1 MSNDNNKENNDRND
15 ATERLR
21 DCAINY
27 ATALDAY
34 LGTTQP
40 KQESLDPDVLKDAV
54 AEQLSEHDFGD
65 QIQDAVDNADFSCA
79 AEDAVGN
86 VDMSNHIEDYFYYNK
101 PPLDEDR
108 VAEIVTDGFEVKLFE
123 HHLGIIQDMDNYD
136 DWKAGIEG
144 AAVRAYQVAKA
155 DLADMEQAEKE
166 KIKEEECQSAG

>member
-1 MSNDNNKENNDRND
+1 MTDDNNKENNDRND

-65 QIQDAVDNADFSCA
+65 QIQDAVDGYDFSYVVN
-79 AEDAVGN
+79 DALGD
-86 VDMSNHIEDYFYYNK
+86 VDIGDKIDEHFYYNK

-108 VAEIVTDGFEVKLFE
+108 VAEIVTEGFEVKLFE
-123 HHLGIIQDMDNYD
+123 HHLGILQDMDNYD
-136 DWKAGIEG
+136 HWQAGIEG
-144 AAVRAYQVAKA
+144 AAVNRYKA
-155 DLADMEQAEKE
+155 EQAEKE
-166 KIKEEECQSAG
+166 KAKEEECQSAG

>member
-1 MSNDNNKENNDRND
+1 MMNDNNKENNDRND

-108 VAEIVTDGFEVKLFE
+108 VAEIVTDGFDVKLFE
-123 HHLGIIQDMDNYD
+123 HHLGILKDMDNYD
-136 DWKAGIEG
+136 HWKAGIEG
-144 AAVRAYQVAKA
+144 AAVRTYQA
-155 DLADMEQAEKE
+155 EQAEKE
-166 KIKEEECQSAG
+166 KAKEEECQSAG

>member
-54 AEQLSEHDFGD
+54 AEQLSEHDFSD
-65 QIQDAVDNADFSCA
+65 QIQDAVDNHDFSCA
-79 AEDAVGN
+79 VDDAVDN
-86 VDMSNHIEDYFYYNK
+86 VDFGDKIEDYFYYNTA
-101 PPLDEDR
+101 PTNEDR
-108 VAEIVTDGFEVKLFE
+108 VAEIVEEGLREKLFM
-123 HHLGIIQDMDNYD
+123 HHLGILQDMDNYD
-136 DWKAGIEG
+136 HWQAGIEG

>member
-1 MSNDNNKENNDRND
+1 MMNDNNKEQNDMND
-15 ATERLR
+15 VTERLR

-40 KQESLDPDVLKDAV
+40 VTGSPDPDVLKDAV

-108 VAEIVTDGFEVKLFE
+108 VAEIVTDGFDVKLFE
-123 HHLGIIQDMDNYD
+123 HHLGILKDMDNYD
-136 DWKAGIEG
+136 HWKAGIEG
-144 AAVRAYQVAKA
+144 AAVRTYQA
-155 DLADMEQAEKE
+155 EQAEKE
-166 KIKEEECQSAG
+166 KAKEEECQSAG

>member
-40 KQESLDPDVLKDAV
+40 KQESLDLGDVEDEV
-54 AEQLSEHDFGD
+54 ARQLSEHDFCD
-65 QIQDAVDNADFSCA
+65 QVQDAVDNHDFSYVVN
-79 AEDAVGN
+79 DALG
-86 VDMSNHIEDYFYYNK
+86 DLDIGDKIDEYFYYNK

-108 VAEIVTDGFEVKLFE
+108 VAEIVEEGLREKLFM
-123 HHLGIIQDMDNYD
+123 HHLGILQDMDNYD
-136 DWKAGIEG
+136 HWQAGIEG
-144 AAVRAYQVAKA
+144 AAVNKYKAK
-155 DLADMEQAEKE
+155 LEAEKE
-166 KIKEEECQSAG
+166 KIKEEESVSA